1 MLGLLIDQSPTLG
14 PRCASPEIAL
24 WKNQTVLRV
33 SKCQQVPRQCNRGGF
48 NGESGVWSTVLQ
60 GVASPTFFCRRTP
73 ACSCS
78 SHAEFI
84 HINCCDWVR
93 ECSLVQPCPS
103 DNLAHKSRDLAQCP
117 STSTRITVRS
127 NMGLDVG
134 GSNPNSPDCIVAV
147 VFRVPNP
154 AQLRSLL

>member
-1 MLGLLIDQSPTLG
+1 MLGLLVDQSPTLG
-14 PRCASPEIAL
+14 PRCGSPEIAL
-24 WKNQTVLRV
+24 WKSQTVLRV
-33 SKCQQVPRQCNRGGF
+33 PNVDKYLGNAIWV
-48 NGESGVWSTVLQ
+48 VSTASQGTIALQ
-60 GVASPTFFCRRTP
+60 SVASPTFFCGRTP

-78 SHAEFI
+78 SHTEFI
-84 HINCCDWVR
+84 HINCYDWVR
-93 ECSLVQPCPS
+93 ECQPCPS

-134 GSNPNSPDCIVAV
+134 GSNPNIRDCIVAV